1 MLDVLVLGPVEA
13 RYHGTTVQ
21 FARRH
26 QRLILGVLAL
36 ECNRE
41 VSCDRLIGL
50 LWEQPAPRQA
60 RAAVQSRMSEIRSTL
75 AQHYGHEAIPIVSR
89 GNSYVLQVDPERV
102 DAHRFRRLT
111 AAGRLLADDEQ
122 ARQNLRTALALW
134 RGPALGTR
142 PGDAPLSALCQPL
155 EAARL
160 TAWEDLFDLE
170 LRLGR
175 HHEVVDEIV
184 ELAAR
189 HRTRDRLME
198 EMMLALHRAG
208 RSSEAL
214 QGYDRWRRWLD
225 TELGALPRP
234 DLQRL
239 HVSILNNDPG
249 ILPASSGGLEE
260 TADLPFS
267 AAIPRTLPPAIID
280 FTGRSEQLA
289 TLTTA
294 LAADD
299 GRSRVVAV
307 SGPAGVGKTALTLQ
321 AAHALRDEFPDG
333 QLYANLRGTDPD
345 EAVPP
350 FEVLGRFLRGFGVE
364 GQALPGTLDERAELF
379 RDILATRKVL
389 VVLDDAVGDDQL
401 LPLLPGSPECA
412 VIVTGRARL
421 GTTLGARTVGL
432 DLLAPYQALDLLSC
446 IVGAERVAAEPR
458 ASARLARLCGYL
470 PLAIRV
476 VGARLAAKPHW
487 TIEKMAALC
496 ADEQSRLDQLAYRH
510 LDVRSS
516 IALSYAGLPED
527 ARTLMRLLGDAD
539 LPDATVWTSTALLGR
554 DVDTAWLALENLF
567 DANLIDVS
575 GRDTAGYPRYRM
587 HDLVRLFA
595 RERAAAEHAPA
606 HLAAARSRAYR
617 FCLTLAERE
626 YIRLFGDGGHHVRGD
641 TLRWAPAGGDAAD
654 LPASSSGQDLAG
666 ELLANPM
673 RWFDHERPTVIA
685 MIHKA
690 ARDGLPTV
698 CWELTGVVAPM
709 FQMRRDFWDL
719 QSILAVARHA
729 TEAAGDVRGH
739 AAVLCRIA
747 LNHVDRSQ
755 PEAAVHLLTDAA
767 ATFAALGDPHAYA
780 TTLSLLATVER
791 FLDRNDTALGHYTE
805 ALQTLR
811 HSGDEVAVAWV
822 LRGIGQAHLDAK
834 EFQQARDHLEEALR
848 RFRAAG
854 AQQGEATALFW
865 LARLTFAE
873 GSPASALAGFEQA
886 LHIARYL
893 TDRPG
898 EAQCLRGIGLV
909 HRALGDPVR
918 AKAALTRALDLVRQ
932 PRATLLEGHIRRTL
946 DEVES

>member
-13 RYHGTTVQ
+13 RYQGTVVP

-26 QRLILGVLAL
+26 QRLILGILAL

-75 AQHYGHEAIPIVSR
+75 AQYHEDGPVPIVSR
-89 GNSYVLQVDPERV
+89 GNSYVLQLDPERV
-102 DAHRFRRLT
+102 DAHRFRTLT
-111 AAGRLLADDEQ
+111 AAGRLPGDDEQ
-122 ARQNLRTALALW
+122 ARHNLRTALALW

-142 PGDAPLSALCQPL
+142 PGDAPLSALCQQL

-170 LRLGR
+170 LLLGR

-198 EMMLALHRAG
+198 HMMLALHRVG

-225 TELGALPRP
+225 AELGALPRP

-249 ILPASSGGLEE
+249 LLAVPAGAAEE
-260 TADLPFS
+260 AADVPFTA
-267 AAIPRTLPPAIID
+267 AVPRTLPPALID
-280 FTGRSEQLA
+280 FSGRSEQLA
-289 TLTTA
+289 TLTAA
-294 LAADD
+294 LSAQDH
-299 GRSRVVAV
+299 RPTRVVAV
-307 SGPAGVGKTALTLQ
+307 SGPPGVGKTALALQ

-333 QLYANLRGTDPD
+333 QLYANLRGTDPE

-350 FEVLGRFLRGFGVE
+350 FDALGRFLRGFNVE
-364 GQALPGTLDERAELF
+364 GQALPSTLDERAELF

-389 VVLDDAVGDDQL
+389 VVLDDAAGDDQL
-401 LPLLPGSPECA
+401 LPLLPGSIECA
-412 VIVTGRARL
+412 VLVTGRARL
-421 GTTLGARTVGL
+421 GTTLGARTVAL
-432 DLLAPYQALDLLSC
+432 DLLAPDQALDLLSC

-496 ADEQSRLDQLAYRH
+496 ADEQSRLDQLAYQH

-516 IALSYAGLPED
+516 IALSYEGLPEE
-527 ARTLMRLLGDAD
+527 ARRLMRLLGDVD
-539 LPDATVWTSTALLGR
+539 LPDATVWISTALLGR

-595 RERAAAEHAPA
+595 KERAAAEHPPA
-606 HLAAARSRAYR
+606 DLAAARSRAYR

-626 YIRLFGDGGHHVRGD
+626 YLRLFGDGGHRVRGD
-641 TLRWAPAGGDAAD
+641 TPRWTPVGVRAGSGARWS
-654 LPASSSGQDLAG
+654 PGQDLVG
-666 ELLANPM
+666 ELLAKPM

-685 MIHKA
+685 MIQKA
-690 ARDGLPTV
+690 ARDELAGV
-698 CWELTGVVAPM
+698 CWELTSTVAPM

-719 QSILAVARHA
+719 ESILWVAQRA
-729 TEAAGDVRGH
+729 TEAAGDTRGRT
-739 AAVLCRIA
+739 AVLCRIA

-755 PEAAVHLLTDAA
+755 PDAALRLLTEAAD
-767 ATFAALGDPHAYA
+767 TFVTLADTHAYA

-791 FLDRNDTALGHYTE
+791 FLDRNDDALIHYTE
-805 ALQTLR
+805 SMQLLR
-811 HSGDEVAVAWV
+811 TSGDEVAVAWV
-822 LRGIGQAHLDAK
+822 LRGMGQAHLDAK
-834 EFQQARDHLEEALR
+834 DLPQAREHLAEALR

-854 AQQGEATALFW
+854 SQQGEATALFW
-865 LARLTFAE
+865 LARLVFAE
-873 GSPASALAGFEQA
+873 GRPEEALTGFEQA
-886 LHIARYL
+886 LQIARHL

-909 HRALGDPVR
+909 HRALGDTVQAR
-918 AKAALTRALDLVRQ
+918 AALTRALDLVRQ
-932 PRATLLEGHIRRTL
+932 PRATLLESHIRRTL
-946 DEVES
+946 DDVE

>member
-13 RYHGTTVQ
+13 RYEGTVVP

-75 AQHYGHEAIPIVSR
+75 APYHAEGRAPIVSR
-89 GNSYVLQVDPERV
+89 GNSYVLQIEPDRV
-102 DAHRFRRLT
+102 DAHRFRVLT
-111 AAGRLLADDEQ
+111 AAGRRAADDEQ

-155 EAARL
+155 ESARL

-175 HHEVVDEIV
+175 HHEVVDDIV

-189 HRTRDRLME
+189 HRSRDRLME
-198 EMMLALHRAG
+198 HMMLALHRVG

-214 QGYDRWRRWLD
+214 QGYDRWRRWLGA
-225 TELGALPRP
+225 ELGALPRP
-234 DLQRL
+234 QLQRL

-249 ILPASSGGLEE
+249 LQPAAAGGAEE
-260 TADLPFS
+260 PSDVPF
-267 AAIPRTLPPAIID
+267 AAAVPRTLPPALID

-289 TLTTA
+289 TLTAA
-294 LAADD
+294 LTAADHP
-299 GRSRVVAV
+299 SRIVAV
-307 SGPAGVGKTALTLQ
+307 SGPPGVGKTALALQ

-333 QLYANLRGTDPD
+333 QLYANLRGTDTDQP
-345 EAVPP
+345 VPP
-350 FEVLGRFLRGFGVE
+350 FDVLGRFLRGFNVE

-389 VVLDDAVGDDQL
+389 VVLDDAAGDDQL
-401 LPLLPGSPECA
+401 LPLLPGSAECA
-412 VIVTGRARL
+412 VLVTGRARL
-421 GTTLGARTVGL
+421 GTTIGARSVAL
-432 DLLAPYQALDLLSC
+432 DLLTPVQAQDLLSC

-458 ASARLARLCGYL
+458 ASARLTRLCGYL

-496 ADEQSRLDQLAYRH
+496 ADERNRLDQLAYQH

-516 IALSYAGLPED
+516 IALSYDGLSED
-527 ARTLMRLLGDAD
+527 ARRLMRLLGDAD
-539 LPDATVWTSTALLGR
+539 LPDATVWISTALLGR

-595 RERAAAEHAPA
+595 QERAAARHRPEE
-606 HLAAARSRAYR
+606 LAAARSRAYR

-626 YIRLFGDGGHHVRGD
+626 YVRLFGDGGHRLRGD
-641 TLRWAPAGGDAAD
+641 TARWSPPGHPAARGSRWS
-654 LPASSSGQDLAG
+654 PAQDLAG
-666 ELLANPM
+666 ELLAKPM

-690 ARDGLPTV
+690 ARDGLSGV
-698 CWELTGVVAPM
+698 CWELTGTVAPM

-719 QSILAVARHA
+719 ESILSVARQA
-729 TEAAGDVRGH
+729 TEAAADVRGH
-739 AAVLCRIA
+739 AAVQCRIA

-755 PEAAVHLLTDAA
+755 PDIAVQLLTDAA
-767 ATFAALGDPHAYA
+767 EAFAGLGDAHAYA
-780 TTLSLLATVER
+780 TTSSLLATVER
-791 FLDRNDTALGHYTE
+791 FLDRNEQALGRYAE
-805 ALQTLR
+805 ALRTLR
-811 HSGDEVAVAWV
+811 RSGDEVAIAWV

-834 EFQQARDHLEEALR
+834 EYPQARDHLEDSLQ

-873 GSPASALAGFEQA
+873 GAPARALAGFERA
-886 LHIARYL
+886 LQIARHL

-898 EAQCLRGIGLV
+898 EAQCLRGIGLA
-909 HRALGDPVR
+909 HRALGNDAL
-918 AKAALTRALDLVRQ
+918 AKGALTQALELVRQ